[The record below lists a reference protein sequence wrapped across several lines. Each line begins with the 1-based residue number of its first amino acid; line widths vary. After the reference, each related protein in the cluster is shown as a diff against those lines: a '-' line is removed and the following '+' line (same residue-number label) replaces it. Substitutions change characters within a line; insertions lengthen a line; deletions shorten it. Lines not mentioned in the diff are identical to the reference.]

1 MQTNFQNNLQFISTM
16 NLTKRII
23 AYELGDLDGAEA
35 LQLFSDLVKTGMVW
49 GLQGHY
55 GRTAQYLMDNG
66 YINIHGDIIQSI
78 NQ

>member
-1 MQTNFQNNLQFISTM
+1 M
-16 NLTKRII
+16 NLSKRII
-23 AYELGDLDGAEA
+23 AYECGDGDGDFT

-55 GRTAQYLMDNG
+55 GRTAKYLMDKG
-66 YINIHGDIIQSI
+66 YINIHGDIIKSI